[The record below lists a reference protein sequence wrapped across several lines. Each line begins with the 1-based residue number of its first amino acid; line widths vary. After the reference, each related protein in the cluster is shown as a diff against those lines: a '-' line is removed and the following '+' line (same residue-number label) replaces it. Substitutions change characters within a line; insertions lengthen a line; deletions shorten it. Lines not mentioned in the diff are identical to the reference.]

1 MYVYMYIYIYIY
13 IYICVYVYAYIY
25 ICIYTYIYTYSYI
38 YIHMCVCVCAGK
50 PKLGLWQLIVFQSPY
65 LIFKSSH
72 ADSTR
77 FAPSKILGVSP
88 LPGSLTEVGRE
99 GRFQMIPVMS

>member
-1 MYVYMYIYIYIY
+1 MYVYMYIYIYICMSMH
-13 IYICVYVYAYIY
+13 IYIY
-25 ICIYTYIYTYSYI
+25 ICIYKYIYTYSYI
-38 YIHMCVCVCAGK
+38 YIHVCVCAGK

-88 LPGSLTEVGRE
+88 RPGSLTEVGRE